1 MKWRLT
7 YKEYTLM
14 LGIIVAI
21 VVIITLWLRP
31 ITFQAN
37 EDVSEKPTQTII
49 GPAVKILLE
58 RTIVFATKSIQ

>member
-21 VVIITLWLRP
+21 VVMMTLWLRP
-31 ITFQAN
+31 IPFEAN
-37 EDVSEKPTQTII
+37 EDVSEKPAQTII

-58 RTIVFATKSIQ
+58 RTVVLVTKSIQ